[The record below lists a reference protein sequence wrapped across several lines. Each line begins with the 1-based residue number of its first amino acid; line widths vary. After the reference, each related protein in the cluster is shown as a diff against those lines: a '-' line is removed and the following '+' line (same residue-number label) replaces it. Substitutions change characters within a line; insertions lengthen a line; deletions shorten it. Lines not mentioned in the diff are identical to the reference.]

1 MLNTGTG
8 TNLGF
13 EEENKSTTQFAI
25 AYREFE
31 NRTNS
36 TTLVAGEKIT
46 GTLVSKSSK
55 FALVDI
61 NNKSNVVIA
70 IDPLEKV
77 ILDTLEIGS
86 QVQVLITEISD
97 KKEYL
102 ISGSV
107 HQLKM
112 IEVDAVLNSSFEN
125 KVIMTGIPTEYNHAG
140 YTVLVNINDE
150 TIALFM
156 PHLLT
161 DVNKLPNPDSIVGEE
176 INFILDKINK
186 EGKVSFL
193 ASRKAYLN
201 TLARNEIKNLVK
213 GSMYTGH
220 VTGTTSFAIFIQ
232 FNGCLTGMI
241 HKSNLTEQAQ
251 SMLENNEI
259 QNGQPIE
266 FFVKDISDKKLFLTQ
281 IIRDSLWDSIQI
293 NDILLGTVSSI
304 KEFGLLVDLD
314 YETKGLLHESVLKG
328 NITNYKVGQQ
338 LEVYVKGVNK
348 SKRQITLALR

>member
-8 TNLGF
+8 TNFGF
-13 EEENKSTTQFAI
+13 EDENKSSSEFAI
-25 AYREFE
+25 AYRNFE
-31 NRTNS
+31 QTSSS
-36 TTLVAGEKIT
+36 TIITPGSKIF
-46 GTLVSKSSK
+46 GTLVSKNSR

-61 NNKSNVVIA
+61 NNKSNVVIS
-70 IDPLEKV
+70 IDPLEKA
-77 ILDTLEIGS
+77 ILDSVEIGNE
-86 QVQVLITEISD
+86 VEVLITDISD
-97 KKEYL
+97 KKEFL
-102 ISGSV
+102 ISGSL

-112 IEVDAVLNSSFEN
+112 VEVDSVLNLSFTN
-125 KVIMTGIPTEYNHAG
+125 RTIMTGIPTEYNHAG

-161 DVNKLPNPDSIVGEE
+161 DVNKLPNPDSILGEE
-176 INFILDKINK
+176 INFILDRINK
-186 EGKVSFL
+186 EGKISFL

-232 FNGCLTGMI
+232 FNVCLTGMI
-241 HKSNLTEQAQ
+241 HKSNLSEQAQ
-251 SMLENNEI
+251 KLLENNEI

-266 FFVKDISDKKLFLTQ
+266 FFVKDISDTKLFLTQ
-281 IIRDSLWDSIQI
+281 VLRESLWDSIQV
-293 NDILLGTVSSI
+293 NDILLGTISSI
-304 KEFGLLVDLD
+304 KSFGLLVDLD

-328 NITNYKVGQQ
+328 NITNYTVGQQ
-338 LEVYVKGVNK
+338 LEVYVKAVNK
-348 SKRQITLALR
+348 NKRQITLALR

>member
-8 TNLGF
+8 TNFGF
-13 EEENKSTTQFAI
+13 EDENKSTTEFAI

-31 NRTNS
+31 EKPKS
-36 TTLVAGEKIT
+36 TILTIGTKIN
-46 GTLVSKSSK
+46 GTLVSKNNK
-55 FALVDI
+55 YALIDI
-61 NNKSNVVIA
+61 NNKSNVVVS

-77 ILDTLEIGS
+77 ILDMVETGS
-86 QVQVLITEISD
+86 SVEVLITNIED
-97 KKEYL
+97 KKEFL
-102 ISGSV
+102 ISGSL

-112 IEVDAVLNSSFEN
+112 IEVDSVLNSSFDN
-125 KVIMTGIPTEYNHAG
+125 RTIMTGIPTEYNHAG

-161 DVNKLPNPDSIVGEE
+161 DVNKLPNPDSIIGEE

-186 EGKVSFL
+186 DGKTSFL

-201 TLARNEIKNLVK
+201 TLARNEIKSLIK
-213 GSMYTGH
+213 GNMYTGH

-241 HKSNLTEQAQ
+241 HKSNLSEQAQ
-251 SMLENNEI
+251 SLLENNEI

-266 FFVKDISDKKLFLTQ
+266 FYVKDISDTKLFLTQ
-281 IIRDSLWDSIQI
+281 IIRDSLWDSIQV

-304 KEFGLLVDLD
+304 KSFGLLVDLD

-338 LEVYVKGVNK
+338 LEVYVKAVNK
-348 SKRQITLALR
+348 NKRQITLALR